1 MSQVL
6 LASLRVMTW
15 WVCVLLAGCSTTSTG
30 RHSRSGRYEQTVD
43 SATNACLKNP
53 ACYTQVGEDAVL
65 PWLARTASGARTVVA
80 TLRFLEA
87 AELAQVEAVL
97 MDCAKQA
104 NFEVNE
110 RMLGEGKRPTREW
123 CAKEARRDAR
133 NNVVTW
139 AMEMGSAKHEVAL
152 ECARARLGERFPES
166 FSVEPRYFR
175 DPQTGRLRLL
185 DPEEVRRWI
194 EDGLFRLLVGTLVP
208 DLVIHASGNPLS
220 VQRIYD
226 FKFPCADLSAPRWG
240 PTSATDS
247 SGRRLTQGELYDS
260 ALTPRLQSVQV
271 SPGYG
276 VTR

>member
-1 MSQVL
+1 
-6 LASLRVMTW
+6 MTW
-15 WVCVLLAGCSTTSTG
+15 WTCVLLAGCSTTGTG
-30 RHSRSGRYEQTVD
+30 RHARSDRYEQTGD

-53 ACYTQVGEDAVL
+53 ACYTQVGDDAVL
-65 PWLARTASGARTVVA
+65 PWLSRAGSAARTVVA
-80 TLRFLEA
+80 TLRFLEE

-152 ECARARLGERFPES
+152 GCARARLGERFPGS

-175 DPQTGRLRLL
+175 DPKTGSLRLL
-185 DPEEVRRWI
+185 DPEEVRRWL
-194 EDGLFRLLVGTLVP
+194 EDGLFHLLSGTLVP
-208 DLVIHASGNPLS
+208 DIVIHASGNPLS
-220 VQRIYD
+220 VQRVYD

-240 PTSATDS
+240 QTSATDS
-247 SGRRLTQGELYDS
+247 SGRPIRQGELYDM
-260 ALTPRLQSVQV
+260 ALTPTLPSVQV
-271 SPGYG
+271 SPGHG